1 MYKMSSG
8 YPLIQFPQRP
18 SARHCSLK
26 AFLPSK
32 ISTVPPIVG
41 CSVKQCIAIV
51 VKTFSLL
58 SLWEVSMWCPLEIST
73 VPLIVGI
80 WDNALCLWSK
90 ALSLCEKWQCGSW
103 GMYCDC
109 GQKLFR
115 EKCQCGAV
123 NSPGVAATETQT
135 MSFPFG
141 DLQWATVSMVVNGA
155 TLRTAQAKLVNS
167 GH

>member
-1 MYKMSSG
+1 
-8 YPLIQFPQRP
+8 
-18 SARHCSLK
+18 
-26 AFLPSK
+26 
-32 ISTVPPIVG
+32 
-41 CSVKQCIAIV
+41 
-51 VKTFSLL
+51 
-58 SLWEVSMWCPLEIST
+58 
-73 VPLIVGI
+73 
-80 WDNALCLWSK
+80 
-90 ALSLCEKWQCGSW
+90 
-103 GMYCDC
+103 MYCGY

-155 TLRTAQAKLVNS
+155 MINTAQAKLVNS